1 MPLTV
6 AYYIDVSA
14 LTKLVVA
21 EAETA
26 GLRAWFAE
34 SDRDPVSCDLTRTE
48 LMRAVRRV
56 APDRVVRAREVLDS
70 VTLIALTTEILEAAG
85 RLNPTILRT
94 LDAIHLAA
102 ALDVGDELDGIVTYD
117 DRLAEAALANGVA
130 VVSPE

>member
-1 MPLTV
+1 M
-6 AYYIDVSA
+6 AYYIDTSA

-21 EAETA
+21 DAETV

-34 SDRDPVSCDLTRTE
+34 RDRDPVSCDLARTE

-56 APDRVVRAREVLDS
+56 APDRVVRAKEVLDS
-70 VTLIALTTEILEAAG
+70 VALITLTTEILEAAG
-85 RLNPTILRT
+85 RLDPTILRT

-102 ALDVGDELDGIVTYD
+102 ALDIGDQLDGIVTYD

>member
-1 MPLTV
+1 M
-6 AYYIDVSA
+6 AYYIDTSA

-34 SDRDPVSCDLTRTE
+34 RDRDPVSCDLTRTE

-85 RLNPTILRT
+85 RLDPTILRT

-102 ALDVGDELDGIVTYD
+102 ALDLGDELDGIVTYN